1 MYSPLLATKVRLGD
15 SLVAR
20 EYLTAEQLAEVI
32 QRQQDTGRR
41 KLIGE
46 IAVEMGYCTEEQVL
60 ECVAVEAGVP
70 FVRLDARLFDAE
82 ALELLPREF
91 IERNSVLPL
100 FRVRD
105 ELSVALTEPS
115 NVFLLDAIRDQLAQD
130 EATRGCRVLPVLAST
145 KDIRR
150 AIATY
155 LPDKQVFVL
164 DDLIDDASETSAVEV
179 IEEQIEDLRFDF
191 EGADHSPI
199 IRLVNYLIC
208 QAARDGASD
217 IHIEPTERLL
227 RVRYRVDGVLQPG
240 PEPPAHL
247 AAAVASRI
255 KVMAGLDISERRLPQ
270 DGRINVMLEGRAI
283 DLRVSTLPM
292 PQGEKVVMRL
302 LDSSA
307 VNTKLD
313 ELGFSAELLEAFA
326 DEIRRP
332 NGIALVTG
340 PTGSGKSTTLYSV
353 LQELATPENNVCTVE
368 DPIEAQLPLVN
379 QFMVNDKIGLT
390 FAAVL
395 RSLLRQDPDI
405 CMVGEIRDKET
416 AGIAIQAALTG
427 HLVFSTLHTNDAAST
442 VMRMIH
448 MGVEGYL
455 LAASLNMV
463 LSQRLC
469 RRVCGKCRESYEP
482 ARAIRQTAERMDL
495 PFAEFTRGKGCS
507 HCRGTG
513 FSGRIAMHELL
524 VADDALRE
532 LITGSPSLGDIRR
545 TCEASGMRT
554 LLYDGLRKAREGL
567 TTVEEVVKI
576 AGMR

>member
-1 MYSPLLATKVRLGD
+1 MYTPLLASKLRLGD
-15 SLVAR
+15 MLVDR
-20 EYLTAEQLAEVI
+20 GYLTAEQLAEVLER
-32 QRQQDTGRR
+32 QRVTGRR
-41 KLIGE
+41 KLLGE
-46 IAVEMGYCTEEQVL
+46 LAVEMDFCEEEQVL
-60 ECVAVEAGVP
+60 ECLAAECGVP
-70 FVRLDARLFDAE
+70 FVQLDARLFDPAS
-82 ALELLPREF
+82 LELLPREF
-91 IERNSVLPL
+91 IERNTVLPL
-100 FRVRD
+100 FRVRS
-105 ELSVALTEPS
+105 EIAVALTEPS
-115 NVFLLDAIRDQLAQD
+115 NVFLLDAIRDRLEQD
-130 EATRGCRVLPVLAST
+130 EATRGCRINPVLASS

-164 DDLIDDASETSAVEV
+164 DDLIDDVSDASVEV
-179 IEEQIEDLRFDF
+179 IEDSIDDLSFDF
-191 EGADHSPI
+191 EGSDQSPI

-208 QAARDGASD
+208 QGAREGASD

-227 RVRYRVDGVLQPG
+227 RIRFRIDGVLRPG
-240 PEPPAHL
+240 PEPPGHL

-292 PQGEKVVMRL
+292 PLGEKVVLRL
-302 LDSSA
+302 LDSSG
-307 VNTKLD
+307 VSTKLD
-313 ELGFSAELLEAFA
+313 ELGFSADLLEAFRA
-326 DEIRRP
+326 EIAKP

-353 LQELATPENNVCTVE
+353 LQELATLENNVCTVE

-379 QFMVNDKIGLT
+379 QFMVNEKIGLT
-390 FAAVL
+390 FATVL

-405 CMVGEIRDKET
+405 CMVGEVRDKET

-469 RRVCGKCRESYEP
+469 RRVCSKCREPYEP
-482 ARAIRQTAERMDL
+482 TKPMRMTADRLELDF
-495 PFAEFTRGKGCS
+495 PEFVRGAGCS

-513 FSGRIAMHELL
+513 FSGRIAVHELL
-524 VADDALRE
+524 IADDNLRE
-532 LITGSPSLGDIRR
+532 LMTESPRLGDIRKA
-545 TCEASGMRT
+545 CDAAGMKS
-554 LLYDGLRKAREGL
+554 LCYDGFRKAREGL
-567 TTVEEVVKI
+567 TTVEEVMKV
-576 AGMR
+576 AG

>member
-1 MYSPLLATKVRLGD
+1 MYSPLIAPKQRLGD
-15 SLVAR
+15 MLVDR
-20 EYLTAEQLAEVI
+20 GYVSVEQLGEI
-32 QRQQDTGRR
+32 LQKQRDGGRS

-46 IAVEMGYCTEEQVL
+46 LAIEAGFCSEEQVL
-60 ECVAVEAGVP
+60 ECIAVECGVP
-70 FVRLDARLFDAE
+70 FVRLDARLFDA
-82 ALELLPREF
+82 AVLELLPREF
-91 IERNSVLPL
+91 IERNSLLPL

-105 ELSVALTEPS
+105 EIAVALPEPS
-115 NVFLLDAIRDQLAQD
+115 NVFLLDAIRDQFAQS
-130 EATRGCRVLPVLAST
+130 EATRHCTLLPVLAST

-164 DDLIDDASETSAVEV
+164 DDLIDDAADSSVEV
-179 IEEQIEDLRFDF
+179 IEDTIEDLRFDF
-191 EGADHSPI
+191 EGTDQSPI

-208 QAARDGASD
+208 QAAREGASD

-227 RVRYRVDGVLQPG
+227 RVRFRVDGILRPG

-270 DGRINVMLEGRAI
+270 DGRINVMLEGRAL

-302 LDSSA
+302 LDSSS

-313 ELGFSAELLEAFA
+313 ELGFSADLLEAFTG
-326 DEIRRP
+326 EIYRP

-353 LQELATPENNVCTVE
+353 LNELATPENNVCTVE
-368 DPIEAQLPLVN
+368 DPIEAQMPLVN
-379 QFMVNDKIGLT
+379 QFMVNDKIGLS
-390 FAAVL
+390 FATVL
-395 RSLLRQDPDI
+395 RSLLRQDPDV

-448 MGVEGYL
+448 MGVESYM

-469 RRVCGKCRESYEP
+469 RRVCAKCRESYEP
-482 ARAIRQTAERMDL
+482 TRPMKMTVEKLGIEMR
-495 PFAEFTRGKGCS
+495 EFVRGKGCT

-513 FSGRIAMHELL
+513 FSGRIAVHELL
-524 VADDALRE
+524 LVDDGLRE
-532 LITGSPSLGDIRR
+532 LITGSPNLSQIRDA
-545 TCEASGMRT
+545 CLESGMKP
-554 LLYDGLRKAREGL
+554 LCHDGLRKAREGL
-567 TTVEEVVKI
+567 TTVEEVVKV
-576 AGMR
+576 AGAG

>member
-1 MYSPLLATKVRLGD
+1 MYSPLIAPKLRLGD
-15 SLVAR
+15 MLVQR
-20 EYLTAEQLAEVI
+20 GYLSAEGLAEVLER
-32 QRQQDTGRR
+32 QRATGRTQ
-41 KLIGE
+41 LLGE
-46 IAVEMGYCTEEQVL
+46 VAIELGLCTEEQVL
-60 ECVAVEAGVP
+60 ECLAVECGVP
-70 FVRLDARLFDAE
+70 FVQLDARLFDPA

-91 IERNSVLPL
+91 IERNTVLPL

-105 ELSVALTEPS
+105 AISVALTEPS
-115 NVFLLDAIRDQLAQD
+115 NVFLLDAIRDRLGED
-130 EATRGCRVLPVLAST
+130 ESTRGCRVLPVLASSR
-145 KDIRR
+145 DIRR

-164 DDLIDDASETSAVEV
+164 DDLIEDAADASVEV
-179 IEEQIEDLRFDF
+179 IEDDIGELSFDF
-191 EGADHSPI
+191 EGRDHSPI
-199 IRLVNYLIC
+199 IKLVNYLIF
-208 QAARDGASD
+208 QAAREGASD
-217 IHIEPTERLL
+217 IHIEPTERML
-227 RVRYRVDGVLQPG
+227 RVRFRIDGVLRPG
-240 PEPPAHL
+240 PEPPPHL

-302 LDSSA
+302 LDSTGVS
-307 VNTKLD
+307 TKMD
-313 ELGFSAELLEAFA
+313 ELGFSADLLTAFRQ
-326 DEIRRP
+326 EIAKP

-353 LQELATPENNVCTVE
+353 LQELATLENNVCTVE
-368 DPIEAQLPLVN
+368 DPVEAQLPLVN
-379 QFMVNDKIGLT
+379 QFMVNEKIGLT
-390 FAAVL
+390 FATVL

-405 CMVGEIRDKET
+405 CMVGEVRDKET

-442 VMRMIH
+442 VMRLIH

-469 RRVCGKCRESYEP
+469 RKVCGKCRENYEP
-482 ARAIRQTAERMDL
+482 NKSLRLTADKL
-495 PFAEFTRGKGCS
+495 GLEFGEFVRGAGCS

-513 FSGRIAMHELL
+513 FSGRIAVHELL

-532 LITGSPSLGDIRR
+532 LMTESPRLGDIRR
-545 TCEASGMRT
+545 ACEAAGMKS
-554 LLYDGLRKAREGL
+554 LCYDGFRKAREGL
-567 TTVEEVVKI
+567 TTVEEVFKV
-576 AGMR
+576 AG

>member
-1 MYSPLLATKVRLGD
+1 MYSPLHAPKPRLGD
-15 SLVAR
+15 MLVER
-20 EYLTAEQLAEVI
+20 GYLSVEQLGLVLER
-32 QRQQDTGRR
+32 QRATGRGQ
-41 KLIGE
+41 LLGE
-46 IAVEMGYCTEEQVL
+46 LAVEMDLCTEEQVL
-60 ECVAVEAGVP
+60 ECLAVECGVP
-70 FVRLDARLFDAE
+70 FVRLDARLFDPA

-91 IERNSVLPL
+91 IERNTVLPL

-105 ELSVALTEPS
+105 ELAIALTEPS
-115 NVFLLDAIRDQLAQD
+115 NVFLLDAIRDRLDQ
-130 EATRGCRVLPVLAST
+130 EETTRGCTLNPVLASS

-155 LPDKQVFVL
+155 LPDKQVFIL
-164 DDLIDDASETSAVEV
+164 DDLIDDAADSSVEV
-179 IEEQIEDLRFDF
+179 IEEKFDDLSFDF
-191 EGADHSPI
+191 EGSDHSPI
-199 IRLVNYLIC
+199 IKLVNYLIC
-208 QAARDGASD
+208 QGAREGASD

-227 RVRYRVDGVLQPG
+227 RIRYRVDGVLQPG
-240 PEPPAHL
+240 PEPPSHL

-270 DGRINVMLEGRAI
+270 DGRINVMLEGRGL

-302 LDSSA
+302 LDSTS
-307 VNTKLD
+307 VSTKLD
-313 ELGFSAELLEAFA
+313 ELGFSADLLEAFRE
-326 DEIRRP
+326 EIVRP

-353 LQELATPENNVCTVE
+353 LQELATPQNNVCTVE
-368 DPIEAQLPLVN
+368 DPIEAQMSLVN
-379 QFMVNDKIGLT
+379 QFMVNEKIGLT
-390 FAAVL
+390 FATVL

-455 LAASLNMV
+455 LAAALNMV

-469 RRVCGKCRESYEP
+469 RRVCGKCKKPYEP
-482 ARAIRQTAERMDL
+482 NKALQTRAEQMGL
-495 PFAEFTRGKGCS
+495 EFTEFVRGEGCT

-513 FSGRIAMHELL
+513 FSGRIAVHELL
-524 VADDALRE
+524 LVGDELRE
-532 LITGSPSLGDIRR
+532 LITEQPKLGDIRR
-545 TCEASGMRT
+545 VCAAGGMQS
-554 LLYDGLRKAREGL
+554 LCYDGFRKAREGL
-567 TTVEEVVKI
+567 TTVEEVMKV
-576 AGMR
+576 AG

>member
-1 MYSPLLATKVRLGD
+1 MYSPLLAPRLRLGD
-15 SLVAR
+15 MLVER
-20 EYLTAEQLAEVI
+20 GYLTTEQLGEALER
-32 QRQQDTGRR
+32 QRATGRR
-41 KLIGE
+41 KLLGE
-46 IAVEMGYCTEEQVL
+46 IAVEMQLCTDEQVL
-60 ECVAVEAGVP
+60 ECLAVECGVP
-70 FVRLDARLFDAE
+70 FVRLDARLFDPA

-91 IERNSVLPL
+91 IERNNVLPL

-105 ELSVALTEPS
+105 ELTVAVTEPS
-115 NVFLLDAIRDQLAQD
+115 NVFLLDAIRDQCEQS
-130 EATRGCRVLPVLAST
+130 EATAGCTILPVLTSL
-145 KDIRR
+145 KDVRR

-164 DDLIDDASETSAVEV
+164 DDLIDDAADASVEV
-179 IEEQIEDLRFDF
+179 IEEELEELSFDF
-191 EGADHSPI
+191 EGSDQSPI
-199 IRLVNYLIC
+199 IKLVNYLIC

-227 RVRYRVDGVLQPG
+227 RVRYRVDGVLRPG

-270 DGRINVMLEGRAI
+270 DGRINVMLEGRSL

-307 VNTKLD
+307 VSTKLD
-313 ELGFSAELLEAFA
+313 ELGFSADLLEAFR
-326 DEIRRP
+326 EQIVRP

-353 LQELATPENNVCTVE
+353 LQELASPENNVCTVE
-368 DPIEAQLPLVN
+368 DPIEAQLSLVN
-379 QFMVNDKIGLT
+379 QFMVNEKIGLT
-390 FAAVL
+390 FATVL

-469 RRVCGKCRESYEP
+469 RRVCAKCKEAYEP
-482 ARAIRQTAERMDL
+482 PRPMRMTAEKLGLD
-495 PFAEFTRGKGCS
+495 FTEYVRGAGCS
-507 HCRGTG
+507 NCRGTG
-513 FSGRIAMHELL
+513 FSGRIAIHELL
-524 VADDALRE
+524 TVDDNLRE
-532 LITGSPSLGDIRR
+532 LMTGNPSLGDVRR
-545 TCEASGMRT
+545 ASAAAGMISLT
-554 LLYDGLRKAREGL
+554 HDGFRKAREGL
-567 TTVEEVVKI
+567 TTVEEVVKV
-576 AGMR
+576 AGA